1 MMFLLN
7 LLLLF
12 SVRLVEWCWD
22 NWALRPRGPRIGG
35 PVCFASW
42 AVAPW
47 PFRAAAP
54 TVKYHVVV
62 GNTQV
67 NGARDFGFE
76 GWLVVMRLIRGF
88 EVAVIW
94 VGLFINC
101 VL

>member
-1 MMFLLN
+1 
-7 LLLLF
+7 
-12 SVRLVEWCWD
+12 
-22 NWALRPRGPRIGG
+22 
-35 PVCFASW
+35 
-42 AVAPW
+42 
-47 PFRAAAP
+47 
-54 TVKYHVVV
+54 VVV